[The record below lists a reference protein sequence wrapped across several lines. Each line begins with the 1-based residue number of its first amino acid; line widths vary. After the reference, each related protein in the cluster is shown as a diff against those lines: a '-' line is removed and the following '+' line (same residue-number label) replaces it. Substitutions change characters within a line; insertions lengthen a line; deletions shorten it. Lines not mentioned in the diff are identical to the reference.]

1 MLFLWYPPKEAP
13 GVVWDVIRGSIY
25 DQDWASGLSYTNKLL
40 QKTSCSNFEHM
51 RRYLRD
57 SRDNSSHNFYS
68 YNKNKFKGLRFG
80 AILILEKKA

>member
-40 QKTSCSNFEHM
+40 QKH
-51 RRYLRD
+51 
-57 SRDNSSHNFYS
+57 HVP
-68 YNKNKFKGLRFG
+68 
-80 AILILEKKA
+80 ILNICGDIYVTVVTIRVIIFIVTYIQ